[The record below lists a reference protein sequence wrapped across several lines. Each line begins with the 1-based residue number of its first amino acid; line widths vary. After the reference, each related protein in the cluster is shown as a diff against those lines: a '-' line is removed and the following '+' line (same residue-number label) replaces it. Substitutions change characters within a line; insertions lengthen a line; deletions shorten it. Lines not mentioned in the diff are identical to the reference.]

1 MNKQEMIILKSPREI
16 EEMKPA
22 SQIVADCYREVARLI
37 EPGITT
43 LEINNFVA
51 RHITKLG
58 GKQFTKGYNGFP
70 AETCTSVNDVVAHGI
85 PSNRVLVDGD
95 LLKLDIV
102 AEYGGWFGD
111 SCMSFAV
118 GNIRPEAQKLMQ
130 VAQECL
136 NLGIA
141 RALPGGR
148 LGDITSAI
156 QQHAEANGFSVV
168 RDLLAHG
175 IGRSLHEEPSYE
187 HIGVAGKGVRL
198 KEGMV
203 FTIEPMINE
212 GTFRITTDDDEWT
225 ARTADGK
232 LSAQY
237 EHTIAVTADG
247 PLILTAR

>member
-1 MNKQEMIILKSPREI
+1 MIMLKSPREI
-16 EEMKPA
+16 EEMKAA
-22 SQIVADCYREVARLI
+22 SQIVADCHREVAKLI

-51 RHITKLG
+51 KHIIKLG

-70 AETCTSVNDVVAHGI
+70 AETCASVNDVVAHGF
-85 PSNRVLVDGD
+85 PSSRPLQEGD

-111 SCMSFAV
+111 SCWCYTIGKPSPAV
-118 GNIRPEAQKLMQ
+118 ERLLK
-130 VAQECL
+130 VTKECL
-136 NLGIA
+136 ELGIA
-141 RALPGGR
+141 QAIPGNR

-156 QQHAEANGFSVV
+156 QKHAESHGYSVV

-187 HIGVAGKGVRL
+187 HVGVAGKGVRL

-212 GTFRITTDDDEWT
+212 GTFRISIDADGWT

-237 EHTIAVTADG
+237 EHTVALTADG
-247 PLILTAR
+247 PLILTAH

>member
-1 MNKQEMIILKSPREI
+1 MIILKSPREI
-16 EEMKPA
+16 EEMKQA
-22 SQIVADCYREVARLI
+22 SQIVADCYREVSRHI
-37 EPGITT
+37 VPGITT
-43 LEINNFVA
+43 LEINDFVA

-70 AETCTSVNDVVAHGI
+70 AETCISINDVVAHGI
-85 PSNRVLVDGD
+85 PSSRRVVKEGD

-102 AEYGGWFGD
+102 AQYGGWFGD
-111 SCMSFAV
+111 SCVSYAV
-118 GNIRPEAQKLMQ
+118 GEIGPEAQRLMQ
-130 VAQECL
+130 VTKECL
-136 NLGIA
+136 DLGIA
-141 RALPGGR
+141 RAVPGGR

-156 QQHAEANGFSVV
+156 QQHAEAHGYSVV

-175 IGRSLHEEPSYE
+175 IGRSLHEEPSYV
-187 HIGVAGKGVRL
+187 HIGTAGKGIRL

-212 GTFRITTDDDEWT
+212 GTYHITIDDDEWT

-237 EHTIAVTADG
+237 EHTIAITADG
-247 PLILTAR
+247 PLILTAQ

>member
-1 MNKQEMIILKSPREI
+1 MIILKSPREI
-16 EEMKPA
+16 EEMKTA
-22 SQIVADCYREVARLI
+22 NQVVADCHREVAKLI
-37 EPGITT
+37 QPGIST

-51 RHITKLG
+51 KHIIKLG

-70 AETCTSVNDVVAHGI
+70 AETCASVNDVVAHGF
-85 PSNRVLVDGD
+85 PSSKPLQDGD

-111 SCMSFAV
+111 SCWCYTIGTPSPDV
-118 GNIRPEAQKLMQ
+118 EKLLK
-130 VAQECL
+130 VTKECL
-136 NLGIA
+136 ELGIA
-141 RALPGGR
+141 QAVPGNR

-156 QQHAEANGFSVV
+156 QKHAESNGYSVV

-175 IGRSLHEEPSYE
+175 IGRTLHEEPSYE
-187 HIGVAGKGVRL
+187 HIGVAGKGIRL

-212 GTFRITTDDDEWT
+212 GTFRISIDEDGWT

-232 LSAQY
+232 LSAQF
-237 EHTIAVTADG
+237 EHTIALTTDG
-247 PLILTAR
+247 PLILTAQ

>member
-1 MNKQEMIILKSPREI
+1 MIILKSPKEI
-16 EEMKPA
+16 EAMKTA
-22 SQIVADCYREVARLI
+22 NQIVADCHREVAKWI
-37 EPGITT
+37 QPGIST
-43 LEINNFVA
+43 LEINDFVA
-51 RHITKLG
+51 KHIEKLG

-70 AETCTSVNDVVAHGI
+70 AETCTSVNDVVAHGF
-85 PSNRVLVDGD
+85 PSPKPLTEGD

-102 AEYGGWFGD
+102 AEYDGWFGD
-111 SCMSFAV
+111 SCWCYPIGEPSPRV
-118 GNIRPEAQKLMQ
+118 DKLLR
-130 VAQECL
+130 VTKECL
-136 NLGIA
+136 ELGIRQA
-141 RALPGGR
+141 IPGNR

-156 QQHAEANGFSVV
+156 QAHAESNGYSVV

-187 HIGVAGKGVRL
+187 HIGTPGKGIRL

-212 GTFRITTDDDEWT
+212 GTFRISIDEDGWT

-237 EHTIAVTADG
+237 EHTIALTSDG
-247 PLILTAR
+247 PLILTAQ

>member
-1 MNKQEMIILKSPREI
+1 MIILKSPREI
-16 EEMKPA
+16 EEMRPA
-22 SQIVADCYREVARLI
+22 SQIVADCYREVVKLI

-43 LEINNFVA
+43 REINDFV

-70 AETCTSVNDVVAHGI
+70 AETCISVNDVVAHGI
-85 PSNRVLVDGD
+85 PSNQVLMDGD

-102 AEYGGWFGD
+102 VEYDGWFGD
-111 SCMSFAV
+111 SCWCYAV
-118 GNIRPEAQKLMQ
+118 GNIRPEAQKLMK
-130 VAQECL
+130 VTKECL
-136 NLGIA
+136 DLGIA

-187 HIGVAGKGVRL
+187 HIGIAGKGIRL

-212 GTFRITTDDDEWT
+212 GTFRITIDDDQWT

-237 EHTIAVTADG
+237 EHTIAITQDG
-247 PLILTAR
+247 PLILTA

>member
-1 MNKQEMIILKSPREI
+1 
-16 EEMKPA
+16 MKTA
-22 SQIVADCYREVARLI
+22 SQIVADCHREVAKLI

-43 LEINNFVA
+43 LEINDFVA
-51 RHITKLG
+51 KHIIKLG

-70 AETCTSVNDVVAHGI
+70 AETCASVNDVVAHGF
-85 PSNRVLVDGD
+85 PSAKPLQEGD

-102 AEYGGWFGD
+102 AEFGGWFGD
-111 SCMSFAV
+111 SCWCYTIGQPSPAV
-118 GNIRPEAQKLMQ
+118 ERLLK
-130 VAQECL
+130 VTKECL
-136 NLGIA
+136 DLGIA
-141 RALPGGR
+141 QAIPGNR

-156 QQHAEANGFSVV
+156 QKHAESHGYSVV

-175 IGRSLHEEPSYE
+175 VGRSLHEEPSYE

-212 GTFRITTDDDEWT
+212 GTFRISIDADGWT

-237 EHTIAVTADG
+237 EHTVALTADG
-247 PLILTAR
+247 PLILTAQ

>member
-1 MNKQEMIILKSPREI
+1 MIILKSPREI
-16 EEMKPA
+16 EEMKTA
-22 SQIVADCYREVARLI
+22 GQIVADCHREVAKLI

-43 LEINNFVA
+43 LEINDFVA
-51 RHITKLG
+51 KHIIKLG

-70 AETCTSVNDVVAHGI
+70 AETCASVNDVVAHGF
-85 PSNRVLVDGD
+85 PSAKPLQEGD

-111 SCMSFAV
+111 SCWCYTIGQPSPAV
-118 GNIRPEAQKLMQ
+118 ERLLK
-130 VAQECL
+130 VTKECL
-136 NLGIA
+136 ELGIA
-141 RALPGGR
+141 QAIPGNR

-156 QQHAEANGFSVV
+156 QKHAESHGYSVV

-175 IGRSLHEEPSYE
+175 VGRSLHEEPSYE
-187 HIGVAGKGVRL
+187 HVGVAGKGVRL

-212 GTFRITTDDDEWT
+212 GTFRISIDADGWT

-237 EHTIAVTADG
+237 EHTVALTADG
-247 PLILTAR
+247 PLILTAQ

>member
-1 MNKQEMIILKSPREI
+1 MIILKSPREI
-16 EEMKPA
+16 EEMKTA
-22 SQIVADCYREVARLI
+22 GQIVADCHREVAKLI

-43 LEINNFVA
+43 LEINDFVA
-51 RHITKLG
+51 KHIIKLG

-70 AETCTSVNDVVAHGI
+70 AETCASVNDVVAHGF
-85 PSNRVLVDGD
+85 PSAKPLQEGD

-111 SCMSFAV
+111 SCWCYTIGQSSPAV
-118 GNIRPEAQKLMQ
+118 ERLLK
-130 VAQECL
+130 VTKECL
-136 NLGIA
+136 DLGIA
-141 RALPGGR
+141 QAIPGNR

-156 QQHAEANGFSVV
+156 QKHAESHGYSVV

-175 IGRSLHEEPSYE
+175 VGRSLHEEPSYE
-187 HIGVAGKGVRL
+187 HVGVAGKGVRL

-212 GTFRITTDDDEWT
+212 GTFRISIDADGWT

-237 EHTIAVTADG
+237 EHTVALTADG
-247 PLILTAR
+247 PLILTAQ